1 MILCHIIVCVK
12 LATVLMQL
20 FIPAVLYNNYKDG
33 GFFTPNICMIL
44 LKKELAGFKIPD
56 AVSDLGIL
64 ILSMN

>member
-1 MILCHIIVCVK
+1 
-12 LATVLMQL
+12 MQL